1 MTVSDKLTAIA
12 TALRKQYGTNDKY
25 HLADM
30 PTLIDNL
37 EVKNLLEA
45 GQNFEATVT
54 GGWINQPIKGMTV
67 DLWNQML
74 VGKAV
79 TLSCD
84 AEWSNY
90 QPGVAA
96 GDRFFMEF
104 YTTTTDGTPHW
115 NGLYVTPT
123 TDSGKQKFTATF
135 KVSDLPIKAIN
146 DAVIYDELN
155 AGSTLKLSNIK
166 LTVNPLG
173 GG

>member
-1 MTVSDKLTAIA
+1 MTVSETYTAIGDA
-12 TALRKQYGTNDKY
+12 IRRQYGTTDKY
-25 HLADM
+25 KLADM

-45 GQNFEATVT
+45 GQTFEATVT

-90 QPGVAA
+90 QPGIAA

-135 KVSDLPIKAIN
+135 KASDLPIKTIN

-166 LTVNPLG
+166 MTVNPVG
-173 GG
+173 G